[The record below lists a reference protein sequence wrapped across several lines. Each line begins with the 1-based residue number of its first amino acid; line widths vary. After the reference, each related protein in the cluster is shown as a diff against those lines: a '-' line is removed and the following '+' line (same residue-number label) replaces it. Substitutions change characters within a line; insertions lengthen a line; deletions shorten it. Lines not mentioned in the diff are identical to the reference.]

1 MKGHHVLLE
10 HENHSKCWYCHSLSN
25 VFSVHA
31 MLWQQSSVIQHVFY
45 LHEQNVRLSLYVTMS
60 VRAGWL
66 AMAQTKPQHWDFL
79 GHYKLNVINIKLCM
93 LVHVVHFELYPPPP
107 LQLPPLYWDVG
118 PHTYRDV
125 QCSVNHVKR
134 NVCCRVS
141 QAEEHGSAGV
151 WPPGHQSQCHC
162 GHSVPYESQQ
172 LDTRGGVH
180 TKQTNT
186 CWETLFGGAWL
197 IVWQSHKWV
206 DI

>member
-1 MKGHHVLLE
+1 MHSFETDVKLKLFYCKLHFLLASITQTDQTDTLIDSIFVGASHKCHQCQTMHVGGT
-10 HENHSKCWYCHSLSN
+10 CWTS
-25 VFSVHA
+25 F
-31 MLWQQSSVIQHVFY
+31 
-45 LHEQNVRLSLYVTMS
+45 
-60 VRAGWL
+60 
-66 AMAQTKPQHWDFL
+66 P
-79 GHYKLNVINIKLCM
+79 
-93 LVHVVHFELYPPPP
+93 PPPP
-107 LQLPPLYWDVG
+107 LYWEFG